1 MNDLWRSI
9 KKHPLLAGAWACVA
23 LIYLALVPFR
33 SWSVGDTYMIAR
45 SVAPALACAKAGQ
58 FVGCKIDS
66 PFPLAQY
73 FPSFA
78 MGLVGLRP
86 HLIVAG
92 LILVSAAAFAG
103 IFCLGLWMFRTD
115 RRARLLFT
123 LLLVTGPLW
132 AYGNCSLGETLA
144 AFLTLLFAIV
154 CIKRPHSWLM
164 LLAFVAAGLT
174 KETAAPMLFLLGLA
188 AGPQLQW
195 PPKPELRRHVYF
207 LLAGFALAV
216 CLSGLWNVFRYG
228 VPLNLEYAKQAAW
241 NIDVRQNLRFFA
253 ALWVCPNAGLLV
265 FWTTWTVT
273 SAAIVAVARTA
284 RAWLVVLVLLLVT
297 AGLCRWWAPFGWS
310 CYGQRL
316 MLPWLPACAAVLI
329 YHERPTVERLLDKIA
344 RHRLAVVATVLV
356 CLATAMPHLLASQDW
371 RSFSAAIDAHSLAAF
386 PVLRDHVNPEVNAW
400 IYYRDSNLVI
410 WSPKTSLFEVVREGL
425 SHARYYPWLLLTL
438 FCIADLA
445 RRLVAPGRAAALRRG
460 NSQ

>member
-1 MNDLWRSI
+1 
-9 KKHPLLAGAWACVA
+9 
-23 LIYLALVPFR
+23 
-33 SWSVGDTYMIAR
+33 
-45 SVAPALACAKAGQ
+45 
-58 FVGCKIDS
+58 
-66 PFPLAQY
+66 
-73 FPSFA
+73 
-78 MGLVGLRP
+78 LR
-86 HLIVAG
+86 
-92 LILVSAAAFAG
+92 
-103 IFCLGLWMFRTD
+103 
-115 RRARLLFT
+115 
-123 LLLVTGPLW
+123 
-132 AYGNCSLGETLA
+132 
-144 AFLTLLFAIV
+144 
-154 CIKRPHSWLM
+154 K
-164 LLAFVAAGLT
+164 
-174 KETAAPMLFLLGLA
+174 
-188 AGPQLQW
+188 
-195 PPKPELRRHVYF
+195 HVYF
-207 LLAGFALAV
+207 LIAGVVLAV
-216 CLSGLWNVFRYG
+216 GLSGLWNVFRYG
-228 VPLNLEYAKQAAW
+228 VAW
-241 NIDVRQNLRFFA
+241 NMEYVPMATWNVDIRQNLSFFA
-253 ALWVCPNAGLLV
+253 ALWVSPSVGLLV

-273 SAAIVAVARTA
+273 TAAIVAVARTA